1 MTRQEPTSFQPDT
14 LVVPPQTVAPPRP
27 RLPLWRLALP
37 LLFQV
42 GLITAIPAQSAYTYF
57 TGRTVVLQTAPV
69 DPYDLLRGYSQTLG
83 YEVADV
89 ARLEKLPGGKQ
100 LKNQRP
106 GTLVYVVLQAP
117 QANQSIP
124 PEPWQPIRI
133 EMNRPQNLSS
143 NQIALRG
150 RYNGW
155 QITYGLETYYMPEDQ
170 RDAINAEIGQLQRRD
185 RQSFVV
191 ETKVDASGNAVPV
204 SLWLRDR
211 RYRF

>member
-1 MTRQEPTSFQPDT
+1 MTMQEPTSFQPESPVAPPPT
-14 LVVPPQTVAPPRP
+14 VVPPRP
-27 RLPLWRLALP
+27 ALPFWRLALP

-42 GLITAIPAQSAYTYF
+42 GLIMAIPAQSAYTYF
-57 TGRTVVLQTAPV
+57 TGRTVVLQTAPA

-83 YEVADV
+83 YEAANVAM
-89 ARLEKLPGGKQ
+89 LEKLPGGNQ
-100 LKNQRP
+100 LKNQLP
-106 GTLVYVVLQAP
+106 GTPVYVVLQAP
-117 QANQSIP
+117 QAHQSIP
-124 PEPWQPIRI
+124 PKPWQPIRV
-133 EMNRPQNLSS
+133 EMSRPQNLPG
-143 NQIALRG
+143 NQVALRG

-170 RDAINAEIGQLQRRD
+170 RNAINAEIGQLQRRD

-204 SLWLRDR
+204 SLWLREQ